1 MKNKCKRSEVFKA
14 TEFVKN
20 IGLMSIGG
28 EERLLSFL
36 DRKTSIGKTMV
47 EELRKQYFLL
57 GESIKNV
64 SLGMGTL
71 IKGLISQNY
80 IRADLNYFTIR
91 PFVNAYCYAYGCSI
105 EEFYEEKV
113 LGRYEDFPVLIER
126 RSEKKLKDA
135 LRAHLKDD
143 ELEVFFNHIKRGN
156 KDVFDNG
163 EEQRL
168 VASAAERLAYFKEMV
183 SKAIFEG
190 GEVSC

>member
-1 MKNKCKRSEVFKA
+1 MKNKCKRSEAFKA

-36 DRKTSIGKTMV
+36 DGKTSIGKTLV

-57 GESIKNV
+57 GEDIKNV

-80 IRADLNYFTIR
+80 IRTDLNYFIIR
-91 PFVNAYCYAYGCSI
+91 PYVNAYCYAYGCSA

-113 LGRYEDFPVLIER
+113 QKYEDFPALIER
-126 RSEKKLKDA
+126 RSEKRLKDA

-143 ELEVFFNHIKRGN
+143 ELEVFFNHIKHGN

-183 SKAIFEG
+183 NKAIFEG